1 MKPSTILICLALIM
15 ALLFYSCTKEENPI
29 NNQETLKTIIINH
42 FGVDWSQGTV
52 GAEGTNLDNADGE
65 TIAWCEYGTTNT
77 FWGQL
82 IMYRPMSGK
91 MFKLTTTDLT
101 QVASIDTT
109 KFQTSFDC
117 GEVKLKPNDIWIS
130 QCADGYVAFKVLEA
144 PQDSASIAADHMW
157 KVKVQY
163 KYSTTINF

>member
-1 MKPSTILICLALIM
+1 MKNSTILVYLTLIM
-15 ALLFYSCTKEENPI
+15 ALLFYSCSKEENPI
-29 NNQETLKTIIINH
+29 KNTETLKTITINH
-42 FGVDWSQGTV
+42 TGIDWSTGET
-52 GAEGTNLDNADGE
+52 GESGNITNSDGE